1 MEPLVIRR
9 SAWRMWLVALLGVP
23 MIVVALDLLTQK
35 RLTNE
40 LRDLLFLPD
49 ATQLPEPREY
59 VWAVALLIAGSVA
72 CLWGLKEL
80 LTPTKVV
87 QADSSGLRLKIAGPF
102 KPPLALEWTEIADV
116 GSGTVDDD
124 GDELPVVWIRTVDA
138 ALVPTDGWG
147 ARPIDAHTFALLAA
161 DWELEHVAAAKAIS
175 SYALEVREAG
185 LLATEEAD
193 PVDAGHTDRA
203 DAVFDP
209 GPIES

>member
-1 MEPLVIRR
+1 MERVVIRR

-59 VWAVALLIAGSVA
+59 VWAVALLIAGSAA

-80 LTPTKVV
+80 LVPTKVV
-87 QADSSGLRLKIAGPF
+87 EADPAGLRLEITGPLR
-102 KPPLALEWTEIADV
+102 PPVVIGWADIADV

-124 GDELPVVWIRTVDA
+124 GDQLPVVWIRTSDPG
-138 ALVPTDGWG
+138 LVPDDGWG
-147 ARPIDAHTFALLAA
+147 ARPIDDHTFALLAS
-161 DWELEHVAAAKAIS
+161 DWELDHVDAAEVISNYAI
-175 SYALEVREAG
+175 AVREAG
-185 LLATEEAD
+185 LLVSHDSEAPEGQEPERSD
-193 PVDAGHTDRA
+193 T
-203 DAVFDP
+203 VFDP